1 MAIYGA
7 RYSRWAPFADG
18 FEDADSTKLP
28 SYGDVAEIGQLNKV
42 SESLNFNEG
51 SLPGD
56 DQIVLYEKAFK
67 DGTVDMESVFIP
79 VSTAATM
86 LGASCDTVNGLAHG
100 DDDKPPY
107 GGYGFITHHLSK
119 TKKYFQTVFYPK
131 VKAAPTAVTFDTR
144 GDNINFA
151 TDKMSF
157 HLESPACR
165 KYRIV
170 KDFDTEAAAMA
181 YLDGCFKGTSEI
193 PGLPAPAEPAQQGGN
208 DNTGT

>member
-7 RYSRWAPFADG
+7 RYSRWAPFADD
-18 FEDADSTKLP
+18 FEDTDSTKLP
-28 SYGDVAEIGQLNKV
+28 SYGKAVEIGQLNKV

-67 DGTVDMESVFIP
+67 DGTVEMESVFIP

-86 LGASCDTVNGLAHG
+86 LGAQADEANGLAHG

-107 GGYGFITHHLSK
+107 GGYGFLTHHISK
-119 TKKYFQTVFYPK
+119 AKKYFQAVFYPK

-165 KYRIV
+165 KYRII
-170 KDFDTEAAAMA
+170 KDFDTEAAAKDFIDA
-181 YLDGCFKGTSEI
+181 CFSGTATI
-193 PGLPAPAEPAQQGGN
+193 PGLSAKA
-208 DNTGT
+208 T